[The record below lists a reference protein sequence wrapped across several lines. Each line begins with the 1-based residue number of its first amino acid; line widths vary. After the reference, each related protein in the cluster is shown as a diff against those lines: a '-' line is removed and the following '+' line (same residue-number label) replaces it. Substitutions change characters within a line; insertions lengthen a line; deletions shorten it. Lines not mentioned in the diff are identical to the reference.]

1 MLESWRAGGLG
12 SWRAGGLEN
21 WRARLLES
29 WRAGGLES
37 WRARGPAMGG
47 TSGAELVV
55 AEPVEAEP
63 VWRGVCGRACVAELW
78 WQSLCSG
85 ASVVMA
91 GS

>member
-1 MLESWRAGGLG
+1 
-12 SWRAGGLEN
+12 
-21 WRARLLES
+21 
-29 WRAGGLES
+29 
-37 WRARGPAMGG
+37 MGG